1 MQKHGTAATTST
13 LRTEDEAMESD
24 ADVMSELGINIS
36 DDDQVITPK
45 SRGRPTSM
53 VWIHFDQVTRKAQTK
68 PDRAKYV
75 DLMYESDERVRSRE
89 TLVGMARKMKKKF
102 DKYWGKVESMNM
114 MMFIAI
120 VLNPR
125 FKLRYVIF
133 RFSEIFDSVV
143 EEELT
148 NMVRDVV
155 NRAFVEY
162 EKFNIPAPFSTPSSS
177 VMEVDQLR
185 SGAIAS
191 EAAFSTGGRVVD
203 QFRSS
208 LSPKLVECL
217 ICMQDWLRATP
228 LPFEVEED
236 MEQMQDLELALQ
248 KVSLNSIQEY
258 SWWLLVVLCRFI
270 HY

>member
-1 MQKHGTAATTST
+1 
-13 LRTEDEAMESD
+13 
-24 ADVMSELGINIS
+24 
-36 DDDQVITPK
+36 
-45 SRGRPTSM
+45 
-53 VWIHFDQVTRKAQTK
+53 
-68 PDRAKYV
+68 
-75 DLMYESDERVRSRE
+75 
-89 TLVGMARKMKKKF
+89 MKKKF

-120 VLNPR
+120 VLDPR
-125 FKLRYVIF
+125 FKLRYVRF
-133 RFSEIFDSVV
+133 CFSEIFDSVV

-162 EKFNIPAPFSTPSSS
+162 EKFNIAAPFSTQSSS

-185 SGAIAS
+185 SGGSERGVSFESKFEKHLEKEDGGKKSEIDRYLEERCEKKTPSFEILSWWKLNSSKYPILSEIARDVLAIPVSTVAS

-236 MEQMQDLELALQ
+236 MEQMQDLELG
-248 KVSLNSIQEY
+248 KI
-258 SWWLLVVLCRFI
+258 LLYLCLLYFSFI
-270 HY
+270 T